1 MVEDDVQVAA
11 DSGRLAQ
18 LELQIDV
25 TGPVSEDELSF
36 QINDQPL
43 TGGEFVRHDD
53 QQGWTIRY
61 ALGGS
66 PPLKQGKNVI
76 EALLKDE
83 AAVSASSVKLTL
95 VRLLV
100 RYRDNPSTDGSE

>member
-1 MVEDDVQVAA
+1 MVGDDVQAA
-11 DSGRLAQ
+11 SDSGRLAQ

-36 QINDQPL
+36 QINDTPL

-61 ALGGS
+61 ELDAM
-66 PPLKQGKNVI
+66 
-76 EALLKDE
+76 LLKKGENVLEASLKE
-83 AAVSASSVKLTL
+83 AANAAAVPVQLTGLQLWVK
-95 VRLLV
+95 
-100 RYRDNPSTDGSE
+100 YK